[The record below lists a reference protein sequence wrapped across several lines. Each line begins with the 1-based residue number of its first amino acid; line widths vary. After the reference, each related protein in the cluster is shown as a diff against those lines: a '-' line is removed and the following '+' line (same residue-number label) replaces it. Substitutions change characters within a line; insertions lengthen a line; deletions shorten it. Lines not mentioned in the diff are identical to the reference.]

1 MIRNDVKPA
10 LMAAIDSEF
19 SKNPKR
25 DPGAFTPARTSKA
38 ASDAVPK
45 AGSGGAAKAASGGAN
60 KGELQVL
67 EAFK

>member
-25 DPGAFTPARTSKA
+25 DPGTYTPIRTSRS

-45 AGSGGAAKAASGGAN
+45 AGSGGGAKAASGGI
-60 KGELQVL
+60 KGELQVF
-67 EAFK
+67 A